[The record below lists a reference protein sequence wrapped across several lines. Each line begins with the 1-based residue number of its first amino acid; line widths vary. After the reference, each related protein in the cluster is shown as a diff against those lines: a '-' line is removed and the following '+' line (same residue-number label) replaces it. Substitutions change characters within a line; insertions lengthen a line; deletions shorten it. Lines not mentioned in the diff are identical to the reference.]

1 MLSAVTMI
9 ATVIIFRRPLSRF
22 GDWFTAE
29 RGADRSGWV

>member
-1 MLSAVTMI
+1 MLGALILI
-9 ATVIIFRRPLSRF
+9 ATVIIFRRQLERF

>member
-9 ATVIIFRRPLSRF
+9 AVIVIFRRPLARF

>member
-1 MLSAVTMI
+1 MLSAVAMV

-22 GDWFTAE
+22 CDWFTAE

>member
-1 MLSAVTMI
+1 MLSAFFTI

-29 RGADRSGWV
+29 RGRNGWV

>member
-9 ATVIIFRRPLSRF
+9 AVIVIFRRPLSRF

-29 RGADRSGWV
+29 RGASWNGWV